1 MVSKDCFCKAL
12 RMIKEQQDVDERFGN
27 ALKMVGDGHFAYG
40 TGNKYLAALLD
51 VLKEAVGDQYD
62 YIDWWL
68 YEATEDYMV
77 WEADGSKKYCLKE
90 PEDLY
95 YYITRIASPIPTDEK
110 KRVPE
115 EVHRVVHRLPPLSEL
130 DRIEQC
136 LLGEKLD
143 EILERIDR
151 ENTAFVIT
159 ENGQDKMVICPF
171 RWYAEYFPDEV
182 PEGIK

>member
-77 WEADGSKKYCLKE
+77 READGSKKY
-90 PEDLY
+90 
-95 YYITRIASPIPTDEK
+95 
-110 KRVPE
+110 
-115 EVHRVVHRLPPLSEL
+115 
-130 DRIEQC
+130 
-136 LLGEKLD
+136 
-143 EILERIDR
+143 
-151 ENTAFVIT
+151 
-159 ENGQDKMVICPF
+159 
-171 RWYAEYFPDEV
+171 
-182 PEGIK
+182 